1 MLQDSPFLNA
11 LQDGLLNLPG
21 KEAQYRM
28 APSLRKQELLHNWPI
43 KDARQSA
50 VLILLYPDAAE
61 QDRWKTVLMKRNEY
75 PGAHSG
81 QISFP
86 GGRYEKEDD
95 NYRMTALRETE
106 EEIGVSQQEIET
118 IGKLSEIYVPA
129 SHFMIH
135 PFVGYLR
142 RRPAF
147 TPDPTE
153 VAELL
158 EIPLRKLFHE
168 ETKSETEILL
178 KSGNKL
184 TAPYYN
190 VHGEVVWGAT
200 AMIISELEV
209 IVSGLQT

>member
-1 MLQDSPFLNA
+1 MSQDSPFLNA
-11 LQDGLLNLPG
+11 LQNGLLSLPG
-21 KEAQYRM
+21 EEAQYRM
-28 APSLRKQELLHNWPI
+28 APSLRKQRLLHNWPI

-50 VLILLYPDAAE
+50 VLILLYPDLAGP
-61 QDRWKTVLMKRNEY
+61 DRWKTVLMKRNEY

-86 GGRYEKEDD
+86 GGRYEEEDD

-106 EEIGVSQQEIET
+106 EEIGVSQQEIQV
-118 IGKLSEIYVPA
+118 IGKLSEMYVPA

-135 PFVGYLR
+135 PFVGCLSR
-142 RRPAF
+142 VPEF
-147 TPDPTE
+147 IPDPTE
-153 VAELL
+153 VAGLL
-158 EIPLRKLFHE
+158 EIPLRKLFDE

-184 TAPYYN
+184 MAPYYD

-209 IVSGLQT
+209 IVSGLRT